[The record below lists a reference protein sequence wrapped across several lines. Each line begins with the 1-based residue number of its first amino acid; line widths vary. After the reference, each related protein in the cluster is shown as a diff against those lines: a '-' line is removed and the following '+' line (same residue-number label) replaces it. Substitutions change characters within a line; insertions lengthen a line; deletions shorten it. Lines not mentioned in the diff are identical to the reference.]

1 MTPPTQFR
9 SWILL
14 LAGAILLFL
23 VASATVFRL
32 AGGWTFF
39 KNEGKATRT
48 NAKPG
53 SSDEPEESRRGEAIA
68 LLRSGR
74 FDQAFEFYRQLDQ
87 ARWRAD
93 DCFALGSALLK
104 HDRLVLGWAALEGA
118 KRIDPRHSPSLQAL
132 DQLQNKLA
140 IAKGQEQLVLVD
152 AADRVE
158 FLRGVPG
165 GAPLALLV
173 LGLVR
178 YAGDASQVEEF
189 LDRIMNRD
197 RILLRAVNT
206 TTAAIN
212 RVARLLLETGRAAE
226 VRDLLREVVAQS
238 DDGSQPGV
246 APIGSGPHGEAAWL
260 LSRAALQLDQREMAD
275 SMLRLAGDFGKN
287 AGRAGSSS
295 PEPSPYV
302 GSKRCG
308 DCHGAI
314 YRDQQLASHHA
325 ETLRLGTALKDV
337 PLPASPVPDPRLPG
351 VTHSFSRMGDDR
363 IELAVRENDR
373 LTRAIIEYAV
383 GSGHQGITMIAKDE
397 QGADRSLRISYLHN
411 GPTWTET
418 KGADSA
424 PSEPGDLI
432 GRALGPKSLRHCI
445 HCHATWYRAVDLSRK
460 GPRGPEAR
468 DHGIGCERCHGP
480 GLNHLK
486 AVESGFAEPAIALTS
501 KTPTDPRL
509 KSCTECHAADG
520 SISPSDPEFTRS
532 QGTTLLFSRCYT
544 ASKDRFGCTT
554 CHDPHKV
561 LETSIPNYE
570 AKCLGCHASASPRAD
585 NPSSPGIAAHGIH
598 ASAPVCPVNPT
609 EQCISCHMPKV
620 DDPSRRA
627 RFTDH
632 HIRIHRDVGAVSTT
646 KAQP

>member
-1 MTPPTQFR
+1 
-9 SWILL
+9 LVL
-14 LAGAILLFL
+14 VGAILLFL
-23 VASATVFRL
+23 VASAVVFRL
-32 AGGWTFF
+32 VGGWTFF
-39 KNEGKATRT
+39 KNESKESLT
-48 NAKPG
+48 NAEPG
-53 SSDEPEESRRGEAIA
+53 SSDEPEETRRGRAIA
-68 LLRSGR
+68 SIREGR
-74 FDQAFEFYRQLDQ
+74 FDQAFEFYRSLDQ
-87 ARWRAD
+87 ARWKAD

-104 HDRLVLGWAALEGA
+104 HDRLVPGWAALEGA

-140 IAKGQEQLVLVD
+140 LARGQEQLVLHD

-165 GAPLALLV
+165 GAPLGLLV
-173 LGLVR
+173 FGLVR
-178 YAGDASQVEEF
+178 YAGDASQEEEF
-189 LDRIMNRD
+189 LDRIMIRD

-206 TTAAIN
+206 TTAATN
-212 RVARLLLETGRAAE
+212 YVARLLLEIGRATEA
-226 VRDLLREVVAQS
+226 RDLLNEVVARS
-238 DDGSQPGV
+238 DDGSQPGLSPV
-246 APIGSGPHGEAAWL
+246 GPSPHREAAWL

-275 SMLRLAGDFGKN
+275 SMLRLAADFGKN
-287 AGRAGSSS
+287 ATSSS
-295 PEPSPYV
+295 EPSPFV

-325 ETLRLGTALKDV
+325 ETLRLGTDLKDV
-337 PLPASPVPDPRLPG
+337 PLPARPVLDPRLPG
-351 VTHSFSRMGDDR
+351 VTHTLSRLAGDR
-363 IELAVRENDR
+363 IELAVREDDQVK
-373 LTRAIIEYAV
+373 RAIIEYAV

-397 QGADRSLRISYLHN
+397 QGTDRSLRISYLHN

-418 KGADSA
+418 KGADPA
-424 PSEPGDLI
+424 PTEPGDLI
-432 GRALGPKSLRHCI
+432 GRALGVKSLRRCL
-445 HCHATWYRAVDLSRK
+445 HCHATWYRAVNLSQK

-480 GLNHLK
+480 GLNHVK
-486 AVESGFAEPAIALTS
+486 AVESGFAELAIAQTS
-501 KTPTDPRL
+501 KTPSDPRL

-520 SISPSDPEFTRS
+520 TIQPSDPEFTRS

-561 LETSIPNYE
+561 LDTSIPTYE
-570 AKCLGCHASASPRAD
+570 AKCLGCHASPRAGKT
-585 NPSSPGIAAHGIH
+585 SSPGIAAEGIH
-598 ASAPVCPVNPT
+598 TSAPSCPVNPT
-609 EQCISCHMPKV
+609 AQCISCHMPKV

-632 HIRIHRDVGAVSTT
+632 HIRIHHDVGAVSTT
-646 KAQP
+646 KARP